1 MLCCATCRLSKM
13 ADENMEILEN
23 RISSLENVVF
33 GTSEKDALYPKV
45 FIFLLYILKLFFLHN
60 FKFDIGVQL

>member
-1 MLCCATCRLSKM
+1 M

-45 FIFLLYILKLFFLHN
+45 FIFLLYILKLSLHK
-60 FKFDIGVQL
+60 FKCYIGVHDLY